1 MPLRRRR
8 GAGRGAPSLRGR
20 LTSTGPGP
28 EGRVQDRPSTPA
40 PVSSRSSGAA
50 PGRHRPSPTTE
61 APAGAAV
68 PPFLVTTAGWL
79 WRLLVVAVAGWLAI
93 AAARRLLLL
102 LAPVAVAIVLT
113 ALLKP
118 LADRLRRRGLPAS
131 VAALAVLARALL
143 FVGGFVAVLTPRFL
157 QEIDQVGPAVGDALA
172 TAETWLV
179 DGPLDLEPSRV
190 NDLRQ
195 RVTELASPGTGNS
208 SGALTSAILAT
219 EVVAGAVLSLVF
231 AFFFIRDGDLLIG
244 WVVDQLDDRL
254 RAPARRMGRAAWAT
268 LAGYLRGLTVL
279 AGFNAVA
286 TAIGLAVIGV
296 PLFLSLAVVEFFFS
310 FVPIVGS
317 IAAGA
322 LAATVA
328 LSFGGLA
335 DALLVV
341 ALAVAIDLVEGN
353 VFHPV
358 VIGRSVGLHPV
369 VVLAA
374 LTAGGALFGIVGLLV
389 AVPLTAVVVAAAGQL
404 QHWRRDRH

>member
-8 GAGRGAPSLRGR
+8 GAGRGGPSLRSR
-20 LTSTGPGP
+20 LSWPGPGP
-28 EGRVQDRPSTPA
+28 EERGHERPSSPTAVP
-40 PVSSRSSGAA
+40 SRSYGAV
-50 PGRHRPSPTTE
+50 PGQFRPTPTTE

-68 PPFLVTTAGWL
+68 PPFLATTAGWL

-102 LAPVAVAIVLT
+102 LAPVAVAIVFT

-118 LADRLRRRGLPAS
+118 LADRLHRRGFPGS
-131 VAALAVLARALL
+131 VATLAVLAGALL
-143 FVGGFVAVLTPRFL
+143 FVGGFVAVLTPRFFH
-157 QEIDQVGPAVGDALA
+157 EMDQVGPAVEDALV

-179 DGPLDLEPSRV
+179 DGPLDLERSRV

-195 RVTELASPGTGNS
+195 RATELVSPGTGNS
-208 SGALTSAILAT
+208 SGALTSAILAV
-219 EVVAGAVLSLVF
+219 EVVAAAVLSLVF
-231 AFFFIRDGDLLIG
+231 AFFFIRDGDLLIRWG
-244 WVVDQLDDRL
+244 VDQLDDHL
-254 RAPARRMGRAAWAT
+254 RAPARRMGRAAWST
-268 LAGYLRGLTVL
+268 LAGYLRGLTAL
-279 AGFNAVA
+279 AAFNAVA

-328 LSFGGLA
+328 LSSGGLA

-341 ALAVAIDLVEGN
+341 ALAVAIDQFEGN

-389 AVPLTAVVVAAAGQL
+389 AVPLTAVVVAAAGEL
-404 QHWRRDRH
+404 QHWRRNRH